1 LTQIGLPVV
10 IPCWKYKPK
19 ENLLEASVGHCY
31 YLARFCLISGSTPTA
46 FVEKVRP
53 MRVKLFWKNEPM
65 KPGGFLGF
73 NPTGKNAQDFDAEIN
88 AWLQN
93 NQKIKIVEIKQS
105 ASGGSLAG
113 SLWLISVW
121 YEEGP

>member
-1 LTQIGLPVV
+1 
-10 IPCWKYKPK
+10 
-19 ENLLEASVGHCY
+19 LLEARVAHWY
-31 YLARFCLISGSTPTA
+31 YLESFCLIRGSAPTT
-46 FVEKVRP
+46 FVQKVRP

-65 KPGGFLGF
+65 KPGAFLGK
-73 NPTGKNAQDFDAEIN
+73 PTAKNAQDFEADIN

-93 NQKIKIVEIKQS
+93 NAKIKIVDIKQS

-121 YEEGP
+121 YEEGS